1 MTSVQVLLRLARFRK
16 VVRKLPALE
25 TPLWLG
31 TVKPYQELEESIQ
44 RLIKVMEDAY
54 ENTEDRESAIYF
66 RSGARVRLVDS
77 NRNSDVQHGMFGR

>member
-31 TVKPYQELEESIQ
+31 TVKPYQELEESLQ
-44 RLIKVMEDAY
+44 RLIKVGGNDY
-54 ENTEDRESAIYF
+54 ENTKAGSKRSAIGIPD
-66 RSGARVRLVDS
+66 SARVDGDSWAVNGVD
-77 NRNSDVQHGMFGR
+77 RMLGL